1 MSKLAGWS
9 WEQEALAR
17 CEGILVIDVA
27 GCGWMWLDV
36 VNNGNSGWM
45 WLEISPLLLFLLQL
59 NF

>member
-27 GCGWMWLDV
+27 GCGWMWLTMGTV
-36 VNNGNSGWM
+36 AGCG
-45 WLEISPLLLFLLQL
+45 LRFRLFCYFFF
-59 NF
+59 N